1 MLCLLVSVLKRYVLP
16 YYESDILVW
25 ILPEADS
32 ESWIGVQEGF
42 WEVILAGEGGCKT
55 VRKGI
60 LVEEGRCETEEQ
72 FIGRKP

>member
-1 MLCLLVSVLKRYVLP
+1 M
-16 YYESDILVW
+16 
-25 ILPEADS
+25 
-32 ESWIGVQEGF
+32 QEGF
-42 WEVILAGEGGCKT
+42 WKVILVGGGGYKT